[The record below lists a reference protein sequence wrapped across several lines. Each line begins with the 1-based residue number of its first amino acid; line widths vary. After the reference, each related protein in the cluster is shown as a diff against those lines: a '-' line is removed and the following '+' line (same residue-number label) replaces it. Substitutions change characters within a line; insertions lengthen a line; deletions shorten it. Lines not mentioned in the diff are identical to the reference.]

1 MMLVYDVSKDVIDYL
16 KASQFDV
23 YQSQLNQH
31 IILQRFLDLY
41 HLLKDI
47 DCDRIIWTDVK
58 DVIFQ
63 TNPSHWLNKNKTKP
77 IIACSECITF
87 KDDEW
92 AVTNAGTSFPMEWE
106 WLQNKTSHCA
116 GTIAGDKEYIRDL
129 FINIYRWSL
138 TSSNT
143 EQLSDQAA
151 YNVLINQTQYKDIVQ
166 FTPQE
171 DGFATQLGT
180 VLIKKDHFGDK
191 LLEPTPIVDDLIRNQ
206 KGEPFVIVHQYDRN
220 PQLKQSI
227 HNRYKDKIYSEPSDD
242 NSLGFT
248 YENWL
253 SIRSKGKYD
262 TQYNDLLR
270 DKKVIIVGP
279 SPSLLGSGK
288 GKEIDEYDIVV
299 RVNKGFPIEEGLES
313 DLGSRTDIHYHC
325 LHTSPECCGDIFY
338 KEMKDDNVF
347 ISCPYPK
354 YINSFY
360 SDVTSF
366 EKENKKWKLPFH
378 CADTDYYIGVARMLG
393 TRPNSGTMTIMDL
406 LCYDLKELHITGFT
420 WFRDGWRKSY
430 KKLSDDKFQ
439 KVSDEVKSEFNGNH
453 KQKPQEDLVK
463 EIYLKDSRVSIDNIM
478 KEILEVE

>member
-1 MMLVYDVSKDVIDYL
+1 
-16 KASQFDV
+16 
-23 YQSQLNQH
+23 
-31 IILQRFLDLY
+31 
-41 HLLKDI
+41 
-47 DCDRIIWTDVK
+47 
-58 DVIFQ
+58 
-63 TNPSHWLNKNKTKP
+63 
-77 IIACSECITF
+77 
-87 KDDEW
+87 
-92 AVTNAGTSFPMEWE
+92 
-106 WLQNKTSHCA
+106 
-116 GTIAGDKEYIRDL
+116 
-129 FINIYRWSL
+129 
-138 TSSNT
+138 
-143 EQLSDQAA
+143 
-151 YNVLINQTQYKDIVQ
+151 
-166 FTPQE
+166 
-171 DGFATQLGT
+171 
-180 VLIKKDHFGDK
+180 LIKKDHFGDK

>member
-1 MMLVYDVSKDVIDYL
+1 M
-16 KASQFDV
+16 
-23 YQSQLNQH
+23 
-31 IILQRFLDLY
+31 
-41 HLLKDI
+41 
-47 DCDRIIWTDVK
+47 
-58 DVIFQ
+58 
-63 TNPSHWLNKNKTKP
+63 
-77 IIACSECITF
+77 
-87 KDDEW
+87 
-92 AVTNAGTSFPMEWE
+92 
-106 WLQNKTSHCA
+106 
-116 GTIAGDKEYIRDL
+116 
-129 FINIYRWSL
+129 
-138 TSSNT
+138 
-143 EQLSDQAA
+143 
-151 YNVLINQTQYKDIVQ
+151 
-166 FTPQE
+166 
-171 DGFATQLGT
+171 
-180 VLIKKDHFGDK
+180 
-191 LLEPTPIVDDLIRNQ
+191 
-206 KGEPFVIVHQYDRN
+206 
-220 PQLKQSI
+220 
-227 HNRYKDKIYSEPSDD
+227 YKDKIYSEPSDD
-242 NSLGFT
+242 NPLGFT

-299 RVNKGFPIEEGLES
+299 RDNKGFPIEEGLES

-325 LHTSPECCGDIFY
+325 LHTSPECGGDIFY

-378 CADTDYYIGVARMLG
+378 CADTDYYIGVSRMLG